1 MSDFDDQPVAPPRKR
16 TFPLWLLFC
25 GGGCLLAILGAVVA
39 AGLVFNQFKGF
50 SDPEVQWP
58 RLEEHIA
65 VDERPEE
72 LSLLFG
78 GGMMGIEMF
87 TFEDSRGYAVI
98 FQFFGF
104 GEADEARD
112 QLFDPEFTGS
122 VAGLGG
128 RKDLQAGTID
138 IQGRELD
145 VIRFYQFDSGDEGE
159 AGEGDADPPA
169 RFGVSALVDLTRPGE
184 PGLLVV
190 QIVRA
195 GQVSVG
201 GPVPDEYIRELL
213 APFSVGPDR

>member
-16 TFPLWLLFC
+16 SFPLWLLFC
-25 GGGCLLAILGAVVA
+25 GGGCLLAILGGVVVV
-39 AGLVFNQFKGF
+39 GLVINQFKGF

-58 RLEEHIA
+58 RLEAHVA

-98 FQFFGF
+98 FQYFGL
-104 GEADEARD
+104 GEADKARD

-138 IQGRELD
+138 IQGRELA

-159 AGEGDADPPA
+159 AGEGDANPPA
-169 RFGVSALVDLTRPGE
+169 RSGVSALVDLTGPGE

-195 GQVSVG
+195 GQVSD
-201 GPVPDEYIRELL
+201 PIPDEYLRELL
-213 APFSVGPDR
+213 APFHVGKDR